1 VVKKI
6 RLFKKRLIVNTIRT
20 FFNDLFSAQ
29 TTLDIHRQSSRWK
42 FYLAIVGLAIVII
55 SAIYTNYLVKEF
67 QKQEEVNVDLYRQ
80 ATELISTDVGFDSL
94 PEHGIKE
101 FILKMSAFENI
112 SMPFILTND
121 RFDITDARGFS
132 PQIDTY
138 GIVMSRDSSFLY
150 SELYSLVNA
159 GRRPMYV
166 RDADNEIIQK
176 IYYSDS
182 HNLKL
187 LKYYPIF
194 QFILIALFIVFGYLG
209 FNSTRRNEQN
219 RVWVGMAKET
229 AHQLGTPIA
238 AIMGW
243 IEHLKLNHEEDEMTQ
258 EIVKELENDV
268 SRLTLVA
275 DRFSKIGS
283 EPELEPTN
291 MYEAIDRCRIYM
303 EKRAPRKVVFDFP
316 KLTIGENETPEEKSG
331 QAPQY
336 AGVKLNNHLFD
347 WVVENLI
354 RNALDAMEEGKGTIT
369 ARISEEQNWVSVDIS
384 DTGKGISS
392 GDFKAVFQP
401 GFTTKKRG
409 WGLGLSLA
417 KRIIENYH
425 GGKIFV
431 KDSVVGQGTTFSI
444 KLPKANV

>member
-1 VVKKI
+1 
-6 RLFKKRLIVNTIRT
+6 
-20 FFNDLFSAQ
+20 
-29 TTLDIHRQSSRWK
+29 
-42 FYLAIVGLAIVII
+42 
-55 SAIYTNYLVKEF
+55 
-67 QKQEEVNVDLYRQ
+67 
-80 ATELISTDVGFDSL
+80 
-94 PEHGIKE
+94 
-101 FILKMSAFENI
+101 
-112 SMPFILTND
+112 
-121 RFDITDARGFS
+121 
-132 PQIDTY
+132 
-138 GIVMSRDSSFLY
+138 
-150 SELYSLVNA
+150 
-159 GRRPMYV
+159 MYV
-166 RDADNEIIQK
+166 RGADNEVIQK
-176 IYYSDS
+176 IYYTDS

-243 IEHLKLNHEEDEMTQ
+243 IEHLKMNHEEDEMTQ

-268 SRLTLVA
+268 QRLSLVA

-283 EPELEPTN
+283 EPELEVTN
-291 MYEAIDRCRIYM
+291 MYEAIERCRVYM

-316 KLTIGENETPEEKSG
+316 KFDARQTSEPLYQADNTTP
-331 QAPQY
+331 Y

-369 ARISEEQNWVSVDIS
+369 AHIYEDGNRVAVDIS
-384 DTGKGISS
+384 DTGKGIPSS
-392 GDFKAVFQP
+392 SFKSVFQP

-409 WGLGLSLA
+409 WGLGLSLG

-431 KDSVVGQGTTFSI
+431 KDSVVGKGTTFSI
-444 KLPKANV
+444 RLPKVA

>member
-1 VVKKI
+1 MAVI
-6 RLFKKRLIVNTIRT
+6 
-20 FFNDLFSAQ
+20 
-29 TTLDIHRQSSRWK
+29 
-42 FYLAIVGLAIVII
+42 GMAIVIV
-55 SAIYTNYLVKEF
+55 SAVYTNYLVSEF

-80 ATELISTDVGFDSL
+80 ATELLSTDVGFDSL
-94 PEHGIKE
+94 PEGNGIKD
-101 FILKMSAFENI
+101 FILRMSAFQNI
-112 SMPFILTND
+112 SMPFILTDD
-121 RFDITDARGFS
+121 RFGIIDARGFS

-138 GIVMSRDSSFLY
+138 GVVMSRDSAFLY
-150 SELYSLVNA
+150 DELYGLVRA
-159 GRRPMYV
+159 GRRPMYI
-166 RDADNEIIQK
+166 RGSDNEVIQK
-176 IYYSDS
+176 IYYTDS

-187 LKYYPIF
+187 LKYYPFF
-194 QFILIALFIVFGYLG
+194 QFVLIALFIIFGYLG

-243 IEHLKLNHEEDEMTQ
+243 IEHIKLNHEGDEMTQ
-258 EIVKELENDV
+258 EIVVELENDV
-268 SRLTLVA
+268 QRLSLVA

-283 EPELEPTN
+283 EPELETTN
-291 MYEAIDRCRIYM
+291 MYEAIERCRIYM

-316 KLTIGENETPEEKSG
+316 KLETP
-331 QAPQY
+331 PQY
-336 AGVKLNNHLFD
+336 SGVKLNNHLFD

-369 ARISEEQNWVSVDIS
+369 AGIYEEGNWVVVDIS
-384 DTGKGISS
+384 DTGKGIPS
-392 GDFKAVFQP
+392 GSFKSVFQP

-409 WGLGLSLA
+409 WGLGLSLG

-431 KDSVVGQGTTFSI
+431 KDSVVGKGTTFSI
-444 KLPKANV
+444 RLPTVA

>member
-1 VVKKI
+1 
-6 RLFKKRLIVNTIRT
+6 VNTIRT

-55 SAIYTNYLVKEF
+55 SAVYTNYLVGELR
-67 QKQEEVNVDLYRQ
+67 KQEEVNVDLYRQ
-80 ATELISTDVGFDSL
+80 ATELIGTEEGFDDM
-94 PEHGIKE
+94 PEGGIKD
-101 FILKMSAFENI
+101 FVLGLSTLKNI
-112 SMPFILTND
+112 NMPLILTD
-121 RFDITDARGFS
+121 DHFGIIDAKGFS
-132 PQIDTY
+132 EIDSN
-138 GIVMSRDSSFLY
+138 GIVMPRDSAFLY
-150 SELYSLVNA
+150 KRLYELVGAS
-159 GRRPMYV
+159 RRPIYV
-166 RDADNEIIQK
+166 HDASNDIIQK
-176 IYYSDS
+176 IYYDDS
-182 HNLKL
+182 RNLTL
-187 LKYYPIF
+187 LKYYPVF
-194 QFILIALFIVFGYLG
+194 QFILIALFITFGYLG

-316 KLTIGENETPEEKSG
+316 KFDARQVYEPLYQTENVTPF
-331 QAPQY
+331 

-354 RNALDAMEEGKGTIT
+354 RNALDAMEDGKGTIT
-369 ARISEEQNWVSVDIS
+369 ARISEEQNWVTVDIS

-431 KDSVVGQGTTFSI
+431 KDSAVGHGTTFSI

>member
-1 VVKKI
+1 
-6 RLFKKRLIVNTIRT
+6 VNTIRT

-42 FYLAIVGLAIVII
+42 FYLAIAGLAIIII
-55 SAIYTNYLVKEF
+55 SAVYTNYLVGELR
-67 QKQEEVNVDLYRQ
+67 KQEEVSVDLYRE
-80 ATELISTDVGFDSL
+80 ATELIGTDEGFNDM
-94 PEHGIKE
+94 PEGGIKD
-101 FILKMSAFENI
+101 FVLNKSTLKNI
-112 SMPFILTND
+112 NMPLILTDD
-121 RFDITDARGFS
+121 RFSIIDARGFS
-132 PQIDTY
+132 EIDSN
-138 GIVMSRDSSFLY
+138 GIVMPRDSAFLY
-150 SELYSLVNA
+150 SRLYGFIGDSQ
-159 GRRPMYV
+159 RPPMYV
-166 RDADNEIIQK
+166 RGTDNYIIQK
-176 IYYSDS
+176 IYYGDS
-182 HNLKL
+182 RNLTL

-194 QFILIALFIVFGYLG
+194 QFILITLFITFGYLG

-238 AIMGW
+238 AILGW

-303 EKRAPRKVVFDFP
+303 EKRAPRKVIFDFP
-316 KLTIGENETPEEKSG
+316 KLTIGANET
-331 QAPQY
+331 PQY

-369 ARISEEQNWVSVDIS
+369 ARISEEQNWVTVDIS

-431 KDSVVGQGTTFSI
+431 KDSAVGHGTTFSI
-444 KLPKANV
+444 KLPKAA

>member
-1 VVKKI
+1 MKT
-6 RLFKKRLIVNTIRT
+6 LRT
-20 FFNDLFSAQ
+20 FFSDLFSEK
-29 TTLDIHRQSSRWK
+29 TLDIHRQSSRWK
-42 FYLAIVGLAIVII
+42 FYLAVIGIAIVII
-55 SAIYTNYLVKEF
+55 SAVYTNYLVGEF

-94 PEHGIKE
+94 PENGGIKD
-101 FILKMSAFENI
+101 FILKMSAFQNI

-138 GIVMSRDSSFLY
+138 GIVMSRDSAFLY
-150 SELYSLVNA
+150 NELYSLIRANK
-159 GRRPMYV
+159 RPMYI
-166 RDADNEIIQK
+166 RGSDNEVIQK
-176 IYYSDS
+176 IYYTDS
-182 HNLKL
+182 RNLKL
-187 LKYYPIF
+187 LKYYPLF
-194 QFILIALFIVFGYLG
+194 QFILITLFIVFGYLG

-243 IEHLKLNHEEDEMTQ
+243 IEHLKINHEEDEMTQ

-268 SRLTLVA
+268 TRLTLVA

-283 EPELEPTN
+283 DPELEPTN
-291 MYEAIDRCRIYM
+291 IYEAIDRCRIYM
-303 EKRAPRKVVFDFP
+303 EKRAPRKVKFDFP
-316 KLTIGENETPEEKSG
+316 KLKSENGT
-331 QAPQY
+331 PQY
-336 AGVKLNNHLFD
+336 LGVKLNNHLFD
-347 WVVENLI
+347 WVIENLI
-354 RNALDAMEEGKGTIT
+354 RNALDAMEDGQGTI
-369 ARISEEQNWVSVDIS
+369 AAHISEEANWVIIDIS
-384 DTGKGISS
+384 DTGKGIPV
-392 GDFKAVFQP
+392 GKNKAVFQP

-431 KDSVVGQGTTFSI
+431 KDSVLGKGATFSI
-444 KLPKANV
+444 KLPKVN

>member
-1 VVKKI
+1 
-6 RLFKKRLIVNTIRT
+6 VNTIRT

-55 SAIYTNYLVKEF
+55 SAVYTNYLVGELR
-67 QKQEEVNVDLYRQ
+67 KQEEVNVDLYRQ
-80 ATELISTDVGFDSL
+80 ATELIGTEEGFDDM
-94 PEHGIKE
+94 PEGGIKD
-101 FILKMSAFENI
+101 FVLGLSTLKNI
-112 SMPFILTND
+112 NMPLILTD
-121 RFDITDARGFS
+121 DHFGIIDAKGFS
-132 PQIDTY
+132 EIDSN
-138 GIVMSRDSSFLY
+138 GIVMPRDSAFLY
-150 SELYSLVNA
+150 KRLYELVGAS
-159 GRRPMYV
+159 RRPIYV
-166 RDADNEIIQK
+166 HDASNDIIQK
-176 IYYSDS
+176 IYYDDS
-182 HNLKL
+182 RNLTL
-187 LKYYPIF
+187 LKYYPVF
-194 QFILIALFIVFGYLG
+194 QFILIALFITFGYLG

-303 EKRAPRKVVFDFP
+303 EKRAPRKVIFDFP
-316 KLTIGENETPEEKSG
+316 KLTIGEHET
-331 QAPQY
+331 PQY

-369 ARISEEQNWVSVDIS
+369 ARISEEQNWVTVDIS

-431 KDSVVGQGTTFSI
+431 KDSAVGHGTTFSI

>member
-1 VVKKI
+1 
-6 RLFKKRLIVNTIRT
+6 VNTIRT

-42 FYLAIVGLAIVII
+42 FYLAIAGLAIVII
-55 SAIYTNYLVKEF
+55 SAVYTNYLVGELR
-67 QKQEEVNVDLYRQ
+67 KQEEVNVDLYRQ
-80 ATELISTDVGFDSL
+80 ATELIGTEVGFDDM
-94 PEHGIKE
+94 PEGGIKE
-101 FILKMSAFENI
+101 FILKLSTFQNVN
-112 SMPFILTND
+112 MPYILTDD
-121 RFDITDARGFS
+121 RFGIIDARGFYGL
-132 PQIDTY
+132 DTN
-138 GIVMSRDSSFLY
+138 GIEMPRDSAFLY
-150 SELYSLVNA
+150 SRLYSLISAN
-159 GRRPMYV
+159 RRPMYV
-166 RDADNEIIQK
+166 KDIDNEIIQK
-176 IYYSDS
+176 IYYDDS
-182 HNLKL
+182 RNLTL

-194 QFILIALFIVFGYLG
+194 QFILITLFITFGYLG

-238 AIMGW
+238 AILGW

-316 KLTIGENETPEEKSG
+316 KLAREENKP
-331 QAPQY
+331 PPY

-369 ARISEEQNWVSVDIS
+369 ARISEENNWVAVDIS
-384 DTGKGISS
+384 DTGKGIAG

-431 KDSVVGQGTTFSI
+431 KDSVVGHGTTFSI
-444 KLPKANV
+444 KLPKAAK

>member
-1 VVKKI
+1 M
-6 RLFKKRLIVNTIRT
+6 NTLRT
-20 FFNDLFSAQ
+20 FFNDLFSDK
-29 TTLDIHRQSSRWK
+29 TLDIHRQSSRWK
-42 FYLAIVGLAIVII
+42 FYLAIIGLAIVVI
-55 SAIYTNYLVKEF
+55 SAVYTNYLVGEF

-80 ATELISTDVGFDSL
+80 ATELISTDIGFDSL
-94 PEHGIKE
+94 PEAGIKD
-101 FILKMSAFENI
+101 FILKMSAFQNI
-112 SMPFILTND
+112 SMPFILTDD
-121 RFDITDARGFS
+121 RFSILDARGFS
-132 PQIDTY
+132 PEIDTN
-138 GIVMSRDSSFLY
+138 GIVMSRDSAFLY
-150 SELYSLVNA
+150 NELYSLIRAN
-159 GRRPMYV
+159 RRPMYV
-166 RDADNEIIQK
+166 RGADNEIIQK

-182 HNLKL
+182 RNLTL

-194 QFILIALFIVFGYLG
+194 QFILIALFITFGYLG

-243 IEHLKLNHEEDEMTQ
+243 IEHLKINHEEDEMTQ
-258 EIVKELENDV
+258 EIVRELENDV
-268 SRLTLVA
+268 TRLTLVA

-291 MYEAIDRCRIYM
+291 IYEAIDRCRVYM
-303 EKRAPRKVVFDFP
+303 EKRAPRKVKFDFP
-316 KLTIGENETPEEKSG
+316 KFADDEKGTPHSRENRDVVP
-331 QAPQY
+331 PY
-336 AGVKLNNHLFD
+336 LGVKLNNHLFD

-354 RNALDAMEEGKGTIT
+354 RNALDAMEDGQGTI
-369 ARISEEQNWVSVDIS
+369 AAQISEEQNWVTIDIS
-384 DTGKGISS
+384 DTGKGIAS
-392 GDFKAVFQP
+392 GKFKTVFQP

-431 KDSVVGQGTTFSI
+431 KDSAVGKGATFSI
-444 KLPKANV
+444 KLPKVN